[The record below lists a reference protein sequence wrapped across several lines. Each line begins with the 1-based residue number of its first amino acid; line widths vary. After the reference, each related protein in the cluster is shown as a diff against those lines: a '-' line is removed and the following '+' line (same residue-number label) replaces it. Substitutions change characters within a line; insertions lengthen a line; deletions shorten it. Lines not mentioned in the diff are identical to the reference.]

1 MTKISTL
8 KTSVKIS
15 EAQAEAIVSSEIS
28 QNPSDLPSKHIINN
42 ILNYSKALE
51 VKRTPDGKVIEN
63 VMN

>member
-1 MTKISTL
+1 MAKISTP

-15 EAQAEAIVSSEIS
+15 EAQAEAMSAEDSFNYNEK
-28 QNPSDLPSKHIINN
+28 PSAHIINN

-51 VKRTPDGKVIEN
+51 VKHTADGALIEN